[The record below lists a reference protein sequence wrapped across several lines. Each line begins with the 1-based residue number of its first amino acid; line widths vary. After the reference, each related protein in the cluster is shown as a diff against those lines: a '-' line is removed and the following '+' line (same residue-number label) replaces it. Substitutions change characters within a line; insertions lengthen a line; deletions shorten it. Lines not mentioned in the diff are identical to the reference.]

1 MGVLQVP
8 CHETTLQVYVSH
20 LPGGYS
26 LTGQT
31 DLNKHVLAS
40 KTVRM
45 VTEGAKEME
54 ENKGPGGAGT
64 VSGSDV

>member
-31 DLNKHVLAS
+31 DLKKHVLAS
-40 KTVRM
+40 KTEDGYR
-45 VTEGAKEME
+45 GG
-54 ENKGPGGAGT
+54 KGDGGKQRARRGWHCLRI
-64 VSGSDV
+64 